1 MARKPSE
8 RRHSKERIEDLNLS
22 PIMSILVILI
32 PMLLYAFSFFEVK
45 VQAVTAPRMG
55 PSNQKPKDEDEKKPL
70 NLTVLVTGKGFVVK
84 QQAELTTEPEK
95 PIFTITSDSMRS
107 RSRYSSGSNFL
118 PTAANSAKRDSSP
131 SRPTCFMKLSRSK
144 PSGTL

>member
-8 RRHSKERIEDLNLS
+8 RRHSKEKIEDLNLS

-55 PSNQKPKDEDEKKPL
+55 QSKPTKDKEEEEKPL
-70 NLTVLVTGKGFVVK
+70 NLTVLVTSKGFVG
-84 QQAELTTEPEK
+84 QAAGRAHQRAREAHLQALVQ
-95 PIFTITSDSMRS
+95 R
-107 RSRYSSGSNFL
+107 RRG
-118 PTAANSAKRDSSP
+118 
-131 SRPTCFMKLSRSK
+131 
-144 PSGTL
+144 GV

>member
-8 RRHSKERIEDLNLS
+8 RRHSKEKIEDLNLS

-55 PSNQKPKDEDEKKPL
+55 RANRRRTKKRR
-70 NLTVLVTGKGFVVK
+70 
-84 QQAELTTEPEK
+84 
-95 PIFTITSDSMRS
+95 RS
-107 RSRYSSGSNFL
+107 R
-118 PTAANSAKRDSSP
+118 
-131 SRPTCFMKLSRSK
+131 
-144 PSGTL
+144 